1 MHGQHGRGAGRRLL
15 SNPWGSA
22 ANTSHIFKV
31 ADTQKAGMGGKKKH
45 KKIKY
50 AVKKCELSELS

>member
-1 MHGQHGRGAGRRLL
+1 ML

-31 ADTQKAGMGGKKKH
+31 ADTQKAGMGGEKKH